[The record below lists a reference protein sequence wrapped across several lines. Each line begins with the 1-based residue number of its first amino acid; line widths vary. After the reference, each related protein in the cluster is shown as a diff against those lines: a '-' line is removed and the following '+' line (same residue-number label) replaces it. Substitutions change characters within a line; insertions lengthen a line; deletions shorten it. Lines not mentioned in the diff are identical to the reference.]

1 MKMLVGSG
9 WVDAAD
15 GRTMDIINPATG
27 TFIDTVPSASPAD
40 VTKAIDTAAA
50 AQPAW
55 AELTVRERVEKL
67 RRFADLVLEQRLN
80 LGKILSL
87 ESGKPYLAEAVWE
100 FDSVAY
106 VFEGACE
113 VAKHQYGKSMP
124 IGVEPGYDDDIQFT
138 VNEPLGVIACIIPF
152 NFPPAIWSFKA
163 GAALAAGNAIVV
175 KAPEQNPM
183 AVLRCHEL
191 LVEAGVPAEV
201 VQILT
206 GPGETTGAALVSDP
220 RVASINFTGSSETG
234 VSIAKA
240 AAGNLT
246 GYQFELGG
254 NDALIICADADL
266 DLAVS
271 ESADKSRNSGQACSA
286 AKRFIVHNSIK
297 EAFVQ
302 RLIDERLKPLVLG
315 DPMEESTTMG
325 PLISDAA
332 AKGVE
337 DQVSTT
343 VDAGATVVLGGNR
356 SGAFYEPTVL
366 TDVTPD
372 MDIAQDMEVFG
383 PVWPVIGFD
392 TVDEAIDIANGSH
405 YGLGG
410 GVITRDMRTAFK
422 VVRGLKTGH
431 VAVNG
436 SGGFRAA
443 ELPFGGGQKMSGNSR
458 ESLSAVMSEVTQ
470 RKSVIL
476 RYILSDTEHPEDEVK
491 HGYLA

>member
-1 MKMLVGSG
+1 MKMLVGAG
-9 WVDAAD
+9 WADASD
-15 GRTMDIINPATG
+15 GKTMDIVNPATG
-27 TFIDTVPSASPAD
+27 TFIDTVPSATAED
-40 VTKAIDTAAA
+40 VTRAVDTAVA

-55 AELTVRERVEKL
+55 AALTVRERVARL
-67 RRFADLVLEQRLN
+67 RAFAESVLANRLE

-113 VAKHQYGKSMP
+113 VAKHHYGTSMP
-124 IGVEPGYDDDIQFT
+124 LGVEPGYDEDIQFT
-138 VNEPLGVIACIIPF
+138 INEPLGVIACIIPF

-183 AVLRCHEL
+183 ALLRCHEL
-191 LVEAGVPAEV
+191 LVEAGIPAEV

-206 GPGETTGAALVSDP
+206 GDGEVVGGTLVADP
-220 RVASINFTGSSETG
+220 RVASVNFTGSSETG
-234 VSIAKA
+234 VSIARRA
-240 AAGNLT
+240 AENLT

-254 NDALIICADADL
+254 NDPLIICADADL

-271 ESADKSRNSGQACSA
+271 ESGDKTRNSGQACSA
-286 AKRFIVHNSIK
+286 AKRFIVHNSVK
-297 EAFVQ
+297 DEFVQ
-302 RLIDERLKPLVLG
+302 RLIEERLKPLVLG
-315 DPMEESTTMG
+315 DPMDPETTMG

-337 DQVSTT
+337 DEVNQT
-343 VDAGATVVLGGNR
+343 VAAGATLTYGGKR
-356 SGAFYEPTVL
+356 DGAFFEPTVL
-366 TDVTPD
+366 TDVTPE
-372 MDIAQDMEVFG
+372 MDIARDLEVFG
-383 PVWPVIGFD
+383 PVYPIIGFD
-392 TVDEAIDIANGSH
+392 TVDEAIEIANGSH

-410 GVITRDMRTAFK
+410 GVITEDIRTAFK

-443 ELPFGGGQKMSGNSR
+443 ELPFGGGQKKSGNSR

-476 RYILSDTEHPEDEVK
+476 RYVLSDKENPEDEVK